1 MLLLL
6 IYVFWY
12 VDLIQLWMWI
22 TRITY
27 LVIDD
32 LVPSDF
38 STYHTSDAIL
48 GHILVLVEICRSP
61 LICMIIHIYEI
72 HVELMTCFILR
83 WFPNGVFLESF
94 SQAHTFLYCR
104 DSLMEL
110 CQAHRLTYHHFSG
123 IHVRSLYIPIELFS
137 SHQDGPDILV
147 DILGHIFF
155 GYPHGRMRQF
165 LYWGIFPLFYC
176 GDDCFLTELLP
187 FSLFRWGIFIH
198 INGHDINDLCRDELD
213 LWVLTVS
220 LPMTL

>member
-1 MLLLL
+1 MIWCHMIFRPTTHLMPYWD
-6 IYVFWY
+6 IFPFWLRF
-12 VDLIQLWMWI
+12 VDVHWFAWSFLFMRCISSWWSI
-22 TRITY
+22 
-27 LVIDD
+27 
-32 LVPSDF
+32 
-38 STYHTSDAIL
+38 
-48 GHILVLVEICRSP
+48 
-61 LICMIIHIYEI
+61 
-72 HVELMTCFILR
+72 FILR
-83 WFPNGVFLESF
+83 WFPKGAFLESF
-94 SQAHTFLYCR
+94 SQAHTFWYFH